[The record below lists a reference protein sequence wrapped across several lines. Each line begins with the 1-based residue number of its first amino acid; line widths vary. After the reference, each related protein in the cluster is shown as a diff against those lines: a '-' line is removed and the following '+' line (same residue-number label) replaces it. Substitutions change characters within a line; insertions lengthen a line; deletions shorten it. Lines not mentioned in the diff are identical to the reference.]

1 MFIDL
6 LLSFIALYNIR
17 KAFKIV
23 IIFILKHRVSLI
35 NELDFVVWRILLMF
49 KLPFNERLFIMKN
62 YRYLIQ
68 DKFDANS
75 IANDLRVQ
83 LNVNRFDNV
92 TIKAVNQR
100 NEVIVQVPDS
110 SDHLE
115 IAVESFMENYQ
126 TGVILE

>member
-1 MFIDL
+1 
-6 LLSFIALYNIR
+6 
-17 KAFKIV
+17 
-23 IIFILKHRVSLI
+23 
-35 NELDFVVWRILLMF
+35 
-49 KLPFNERLFIMKN
+49 MKN

-68 DKFDANS
+68 DKFDANT

-83 LNVNRFDNV
+83 LNVNRFENV